1 MRSNQGRSWSHLH
14 QLPFD
19 QTLISTRLLPTTLF
33 HIFTLS
39 KVLNFSSHSQTAH
52 FLNPFPAKYSF
63 YESPAAFTAYRS
75 IARHYTVWWSCT
87 VLLVLL
93 CTAFAADLG

>member
-39 KVLNFSSHSQTAH
+39 KVLNLFQLTVRPHTLSISSLQKVLSTNLLLLLLH
-52 FLNPFPAKYSF
+52 
-63 YESPAAFTAYRS
+63 
-75 IARHYTVWWSCT
+75 IAQLPGTTLYGGLALFCWFCFA
-87 VLLVLL
+87 LLLL
-93 CTAFAADLG
+93 QI